1 MWTLVEDVSHV
12 DTGQAKRIAQEE
24 VGRFGRRELQVHRL
38 LKPLLLR
45 SDFYFFIFFGHIDS
59 ILKLDRLIHRCTPKL
74 EW

>member
-45 SDFYFFIFFGHIDS
+45 SDLKNIFLGHIDS
-59 ILKLDRLIHRCTPKL
+59 IRKLDRLIHRRTPKL
-74 EW
+74 ER

>member
-24 VGRFGRRELQVHRL
+24 VGRFGRRESQVHRL

-45 SDFYFFIFFGHIDS
+45 SDLKKNFLGHIDS
-59 ILKLDRLIHRCTPKL
+59 IRKLDRLIHRCTPKL